1 MKKIFI
7 IIFGLLLIS
16 CEPINYDH
24 SKIKKKNNDIKFK
37 VKTNQISGTI
47 D

>member
-1 MKKIFI
+1 MKKIL
-7 IIFGLLLIS
+7 IIFIGLFLTN

-24 SKIKKKNNDIKFK
+24 SEIKKNNNKIKLK